1 MAGPLWDLAIG
12 WSGSF
17 AYLYFEVSEF
27 WGGGGQTSKWAN
39 VLCSANDV
47 APVDTDLVSS
57 LYVNHPAGGGGVRIA
72 SKVSVVYVGDG
83 VVGWRNADTD
93 ALTKVLAVDSNALG
107 NGMG

>member
-1 MAGPLWDLAIG
+1 M
-12 WSGSF
+12 
-17 AYLYFEVSEF
+17 
-27 WGGGGQTSKWAN
+27 AN

-57 LYVNHPAGGGGVRIA
+57 LHVNDPAGGGRVRIA
-72 SKVSVVYVGDG
+72 SKTGIVYVGDG
-83 VVGWRNADTD
+83 VVGWSDADTD